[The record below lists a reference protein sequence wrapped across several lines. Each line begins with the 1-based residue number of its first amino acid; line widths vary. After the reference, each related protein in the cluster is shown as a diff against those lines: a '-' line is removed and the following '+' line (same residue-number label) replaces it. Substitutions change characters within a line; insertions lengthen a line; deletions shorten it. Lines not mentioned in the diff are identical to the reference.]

1 MGIQINGANDTISAS
16 DGSLSV
22 AGQQLTDVTNIN
34 ATGIVTATTYVVGA
48 GSASAPSITPSGDSD
63 TGLYSPGADQL
74 ALATGG
80 SGRLF
85 VDSAG
90 AVDVSSANARLYITT
105 TGTNTAIATLRNA
118 SYFYNINLDGSTG
131 GLTFYNGS
139 ERLRIDSSGR
149 LLVGTSSARSNFYN
163 TTAGAVLQVEGSG
176 GSGDSRRIAVIGS
189 DNTAQSGGGLLL
201 AHQRSG
207 SIGGNTILQSG
218 DDIGVV
224 TFQGNDG
231 TDFVEAAVIEA
242 EVDGTPGADDMPGR
256 LVFSTTAD
264 AAATPTERMRI
275 GNAGNILMGTSS
287 AIISGLYTLQVAGG
301 RGAVIKS
308 TGGGSNSSLTLW
320 NNDNVN
326 DCSLIDFRTNT
337 VDTTRGSITYNASTG
352 LIQYNTTSDYRAK
365 TLNGLLQNA
374 SDSVAS
380 LSVYEGTMNGA
391 TQSMPMM
398 VAHEV
403 QEVAPYCVTGEKDA
417 TDENGEPV
425 YQQLDYTAMVPLLTA
440 ALQEALAKI
449 ETLEQRLTDAGL

>member
-1 MGIQINGANDTISAS
+1 MRI
-16 DGSLSV
+16 
-22 AGQQLTDVTNIN
+22 
-34 ATGIVTATTYVVGA
+34 
-48 GSASAPSITPSGDSD
+48 
-63 TGLYSPGADQL
+63 
-74 ALATGG
+74 
-80 SGRLF
+80 
-85 VDSAG
+85 DSAG
-90 AVDVSSANARLYITT
+90 RVGILTTSPQSALDINAAASTSPF
-105 TGTNTAIATLRNA
+105 IA
-118 SYFYNINLDGSTG
+118 SI
-131 GLTFYNGS
+131 NGS
-139 ERLRIDSSGR
+139 EKARIDSAGR
-149 LLVGTSSARSNFYN
+149 LLVGTSSARANFYN
-163 TTAGAVLQVEGSG
+163 GS
-176 GSGDSRRIAVIGS
+176 
-189 DNTAQSGGGLLL
+189 NTAQIQLEGTNFQNAAFAITCNANSPDKGGLIF
-201 AHQRSG
+201 AKSRGTTVG
-207 SIGGNTILQSG
+207 SNTVVQNG
-218 DDIGVV
+218 DSLGAID
-224 TFQGNDG
+224 FQGADG
-231 TDFVEAAVIEA
+231 SEFVSGANIKA

-320 NNDNVN
+320 NNENVN
-326 DCSLIDFRTNT
+326 DCALIDFRTNT

-352 LIQYNTTSDYRAK
+352 LIQYNTSSDYRAK
-365 TLNGLLQNA
+365 TLNGALQNA